1 MYKRGYI
8 HILEQLYRRKK
19 LFIFIDNRYEHVP
32 LFLKEGTGEIFVQM
46 QKYRRDL
53 KKFSRDFRKQMT
65 GAELKLW
72 SKIRRKQ
79 ICGVQFYRQKPLLDY
94 IVDFYAPAVE
104 LVIEVDGSQHF
115 EQEHQQRDKLRDQK
129 LGELGIRVLRFDNAQ
144 FLLELDAVVETI
156 YDIVEKKVG
165 LKLL

>member
-1 MYKRGYI
+1 
-8 HILEQLYRRKK
+8 
-19 LFIFIDNRYEHVP
+19 
-32 LFLKEGTGEIFVQM
+32 M

-53 KKFSRDFRKQMT
+53 KKFSRDLRKQMT

-72 SKIRRKQ
+72 SKIRKKQ

-94 IVDFYAPAVE
+94 IVDFYAPSAE

-115 EQEHQQRDKLRDQK
+115 EPENQQRDKQRDQR
-129 LGELGIRVLRFDNAQ
+129 LGELGIRVVRFDNAQ
-144 FLLELDAVVETI
+144 VLFELDAVVETI